1 VCYVRLCL
9 TELIRKAVSAFR
21 DGYCCRG
28 PGLGFQDPQL
38 SITPVPENLSGLCGH
53 GTHVVYMVYIH
64 VGHVQANIHTH
75 KVKARK
81 SKKYLKVKIFD
92 SFFLVCLFV
101 CLFVFVF
108 FNSVTLA
115 GLELAVS
122 TYF

>member
-1 VCYVRLCL
+1 MRLCL

-108 FNSVTLA
+108 FNSVALA